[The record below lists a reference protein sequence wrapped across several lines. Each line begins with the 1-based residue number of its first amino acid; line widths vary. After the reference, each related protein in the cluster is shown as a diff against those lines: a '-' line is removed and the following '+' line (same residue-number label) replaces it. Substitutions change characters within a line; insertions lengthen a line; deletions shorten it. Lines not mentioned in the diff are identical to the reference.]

1 MNRILITLFATALLC
16 GNLLAHAQ
24 QSPRSGNTLPEP
36 QQPAAEPQQAAAEP
50 QQPAPSQTPPA
61 PAPATES
68 AAPAS
73 NSPKIA
79 PGSVLPAQLTKSI
92 DAKKAKKGD
101 EVVAKIMQD
110 LRNNAGTVVVPKD
123 TKIVG
128 HVTEAEARSKE
139 QKESQVAI
147 AFDHAVMK
155 NGEQMQMP
163 MSIQAIIAAP
173 NRNPANAGAE
183 QPSSSP
189 GPGTGSAP
197 AAGTGRSGSTA
208 GTAPTPSSPP
218 QTSGSAPTGTSAG
231 TQAQQPITG
240 DTQGVVGI
248 ANLKLSPAPDPTQGS
263 VISSEKNNVKLDD
276 GTFLLLRVNQ

>member
-1 MNRILITLFATALLC
+1 MNRILIALFATALLC
-16 GNLLAHAQ
+16 GNLLAQAQ
-24 QSPRSGNTLPEP
+24 QSPSATTPPEP
-36 QQPAAEPQQAAAEP
+36 QQPAPEPQQH
-50 QQPAPSQTPPA
+50 PAPSQASPA

-68 AAPAS
+68 AASAS
-73 NSPKIA
+73 NASKIA

-101 EVVAKIMQD
+101 EVVAKITQD
-110 LRNNAGTVVVPKD
+110 LRNNAGTVIVPKD

-163 MSIQAIIAAP
+163 MSIQAIIAPP
-173 NRNPANAGAE
+173 NRNTANAGGE

-189 GPGTGSAP
+189 GPGTASAP
-197 AAGTGRSGSTA
+197 AAGSGRPGSMG
-208 GTAPTPSSPP
+208 GTAPAASSAPP
-218 QTSGSAPTGTSAG
+218 TSGSAPAGTSAG
-231 TQAQQPITG
+231 TPAQQPITG

>member
-16 GNLLAHAQ
+16 GNLLAQAQ
-24 QSPRSGNTLPEP
+24 QSPSANTPPEP
-36 QQPAAEPQQAAAEP
+36 QQPAAEPQQPAAEP
-50 QQPAPSQTPPA
+50 QQPAPSQAPPA

-173 NRNPANAGAE
+173 NRNPANASAE

-189 GPGTGSAP
+189 GPGTGNAP
-197 AAGTGRSGSTA
+197 TAGGGRAGSMG

-218 QTSGSAPTGTSAG
+218 QTSGSAPAGTSAG

>member
-1 MNRILITLFATALLC
+1 MNRILIALFATALLC

-24 QSPRSGNTLPEP
+24 QSPSSGTTPPEP
-36 QQPAAEPQQAAAEP
+36 QQPAAEQQQPAAEP
-50 QQPAPSQTPPA
+50 QQPAASQTPTA
-61 PAPATES
+61 SAPATES

-101 EVVAKIMQD
+101 EVVATITQD

-128 HVTEAEARSKE
+128 HVTEAEARNKE

-163 MSIQAIIAAP
+163 ISIQAIIAAP
-173 NRNPANAGAE
+173 NRNPANAGGE
-183 QPSSSP
+183 QPSSYP
-189 GPGTGSAP
+189 GSGTGSAP
-197 AAGTGRSGSTA
+197 TGGGRAGSMS
-208 GTAPTPSSPP
+208 GTAPAPSSPP

-231 TQAQQPITG
+231 SQAQQPITG

-248 ANLKLSPAPDPTQGS
+248 ANLKLSPAPDPAQGS

>member
-1 MNRILITLFATALLC
+1 MNRILIALFATALLC
-16 GNLLAHAQ
+16 GNLLAQAQ
-24 QSPRSGNTLPEP
+24 QSPSANTPPEP

-173 NRNPANAGAE
+173 NRNPANTGAE
-183 QPSSSP
+183 QPSGSP
-189 GPGTGSAP
+189 S
-197 AAGTGRSGSTA
+197 AGTAGAPTAGGGRSGSMG
-208 GTAPTPSSPP
+208 GTAATPSSPP
-218 QTSGSAPTGTSAG
+218 QTSGSAPAGTSAG
-231 TQAQQPITG
+231 TQAQPPITG

>member
-1 MNRILITLFATALLC
+1 MNRIPIALFATALLC
-16 GNLLAHAQ
+16 GNLVAHAQ
-24 QSPRSGNTLPEP
+24 QSPSSGNTPP
-36 QQPAAEPQQAAAEP
+36 EP
-50 QQPAPSQTPPA
+50 QQPAPSQASPA
-61 PAPATES
+61 PAPAAES
-68 AAPAS
+68 AASAS
-73 NSPKIA
+73 NPPKIA

-173 NRNPANAGAE
+173 NRNANAGAE
-183 QPSSSP
+183 QPSSYP
-189 GPGTGSAP
+189 APGTGSAP
-197 AAGTGRSGSTA
+197 TAAGGRSGSSA
-208 GTAPTPSSPP
+208 GTAPAPSSPP
-218 QTSGSAPTGTSAG
+218 QTSGNAPDQTSAG

-240 DTQGVVGI
+240 DTLGVVGI
-248 ANLKLSPAPDPTQGS
+248 ANLKLSPAPDPSQGS

>member
-1 MNRILITLFATALLC
+1 MNRILIALFATALLC

-24 QSPRSGNTLPEP
+24 QSPSATTPPEQQQPAAEP
-36 QQPAAEPQQAAAEP
+36 QQPAAEPQQPAA
-50 QQPAPSQTPPA
+50 SQTPPA

-68 AAPAS
+68 AASAS
-73 NSPKIA
+73 NASKIA

-101 EVVAKIMQD
+101 EVVAKITQD

-173 NRNPANAGAE
+173 NRNPANTSAE
-183 QPSSSP
+183 QPSSYP

-197 AAGTGRSGSTA
+197 QTGGARSGSMG
-208 GTAPTPSSPP
+208 GTAPATSSTQP
-218 QTSGSAPTGTSAG
+218 TSGSAPAGTSTG

>member
-1 MNRILITLFATALLC
+1 MNRILIALFATALLC
-16 GNLLAHAQ
+16 GNLLAQAQ
-24 QSPRSGNTLPEP
+24 QSPSANTPPEP
-36 QQPAAEPQQAAAEP
+36 QQPAAEP

-101 EVVAKIMQD
+101 EVVAKITQD

-128 HVTEAEARSKE
+128 HVTEAEPRSKE

-163 MSIQAIIAAP
+163 MSIQAINAAP
-173 NRNPANAGAE
+173 NRNPANASAE

-189 GPGTGSAP
+189 STGTAGAP
-197 AAGTGRSGSTA
+197 TAGGGRSGSMG
-208 GTAPTPSSPP
+208 GTAPAPSSPP
-218 QTSGSAPTGTSAG
+218 QTSGSAPAGTSAG
-231 TQAQQPITG
+231 TQAQPPITG

>member
-1 MNRILITLFATALLC
+1 MNRILIALFATALLC
-16 GNLLAHAQ
+16 GNLLAQAQ
-24 QSPRSGNTLPEP
+24 QSPSPNTPPEP
-36 QQPAAEPQQAAAEP
+36 QQPAAEPQQPAAEP
-50 QQPAPSQTPPA
+50 QQPAPSQAPPA

-173 NRNPANAGAE
+173 NRNPANTGAE
-183 QPSSSP
+183 QPSGSPSS
-189 GPGTGSAP
+189 GTGSAP
-197 AAGTGRSGSTA
+197 TAGGGRAGSMG

-218 QTSGSAPTGTSAG
+218 QTSGTAPAGTSAG

>member
-24 QSPRSGNTLPEP
+24 QSPSGDNTAPEQ
-36 QQPAAEPQQAAAEP
+36 QQPSAG
-50 QQPAPSQTPPA
+50 QTPPA
-61 PAPATES
+61 SAPATES
-68 AAPAS
+68 TPGPAS

-139 QKESQVAI
+139 QKESQVGI
-147 AFDHAVMK
+147 MFDKAVTK
-155 NGEQMQMP
+155 
-163 MSIQAIIAAP
+163 
-173 NRNPANAGAE
+173 
-183 QPSSSP
+183 
-189 GPGTGSAP
+189 
-197 AAGTGRSGSTA
+197 
-208 GTAPTPSSPP
+208 
-218 QTSGSAPTGTSAG
+218 
-231 TQAQQPITG
+231 TG
-240 DTQGVVGI
+240 DKRQS
-248 ANLKLSPAPDPTQGS
+248 ADA
-263 VISSEKNNVKLDD
+263 
-276 GTFLLLRVNQ
+276 R

>member
-1 MNRILITLFATALLC
+1 MNRILIALFATALLC
-16 GNLLAHAQ
+16 GNLLAQAQ
-24 QSPRSGNTLPEP
+24 QSPSATAPPEQQQPAPEP
-36 QQPAAEPQQAAAEP
+36 Q
-50 QQPAPSQTPPA
+50 QQPAPSQASPT

-68 AAPAS
+68 AASAS
-73 NSPKIA
+73 NASKIA

-101 EVVAKIMQD
+101 EVVAKITQD
-110 LRNNAGTVVVPKD
+110 LRNNAGTVIVPKD

-163 MSIQAIIAAP
+163 MSIQAIIAPP
-173 NRNPANAGAE
+173 NRNTANAGGE
-183 QPSSSP
+183 QPSSPP
-189 GPGTGSAP
+189 GPATASAP
-197 AAGTGRSGSTA
+197 AAGSGRPASMG
-208 GTAPTPSSPP
+208 GTAPTAS
-218 QTSGSAPTGTSAG
+218 SAPPTPATAPAGTSAG
-231 TQAQQPITG
+231 TQSQQPITAVI
-240 DTQGVVGI
+240 QAVIGI

>member
-24 QSPRSGNTLPEP
+24 QSPSGETTAPEQ
-36 QQPAAEPQQAAAEP
+36 QQPSAG
-50 QQPAPSQTPPA
+50 QTPPA
-61 PAPATES
+61 PAPAAES

-73 NSPKIA
+73 NASKIA

-101 EVVAKIMQD
+101 EVVAKITQD

-128 HVTEAEARSKE
+128 HVTEAEPRSKE

-189 GPGTGSAP
+189 SAGTGNAP
-197 AAGTGRSGSTA
+197 TPGTGRSGSTG

-218 QTSGSAPTGTSAG
+218 QTSGSAPAGTSAG
-231 TQAQQPITG
+231 TQAQPPITG

>member
-1 MNRILITLFATALLC
+1 MNRILIALFATALLC
-16 GNLLAHAQ
+16 GNLLAQAQ
-24 QSPRSGNTLPEP
+24 QSPSANTPPEP
-36 QQPAAEPQQAAAEP
+36 QQPAAEP
-50 QQPAPSQTPPA
+50 QQPAPSQTPA
-61 PAPATES
+61 ASAPATES
-68 AAPAS
+68 TPGPAS

-101 EVVAKIMQD
+101 EVVAKITQD

-173 NRNPANAGAE
+173 NRNPANASAE

-189 GPGTGSAP
+189 STGTAGAP
-197 AAGTGRSGSTA
+197 TAGGGRSGSMG
-208 GTAPTPSSPP
+208 GTAPAPSSPP
-218 QTSGSAPTGTSAG
+218 QTSGSAPAGTSAG
-231 TQAQQPITG
+231 TQAQPPITG

-263 VISSEKNNVKLDD
+263 VISSEKSNVKLDD